1 MNKGRKLLIRSEGSG
16 WIERESSAFENE
28 VHQQEIFAKNPAQI
42 PGVEVGVRPPRRMR
56 RGPIV
61 SRASLEFGFP
71 AAEVS
76 MKARCSSGRALA
88 QLPVGGGR

>member
-42 PGVEVGVRPPRRMR
+42 PGVEVECGTPAVCAVVQSCRAQVLSSVSLPPKS
-56 RGPIV
+56 P
-61 SRASLEFGFP
+61 
-71 AAEVS
+71 
-76 MKARCSSGRALA
+76 
-88 QLPVGGGR
+88 

>member
-42 PGVEVGVRPPRRMR
+42 PGVEVGVRHPA
-56 RGPIV
+56 V
-61 SRASLEFGFP
+61 CAVVQSCRASLEFGFP

-76 MKARCSSGRALA
+76 MKARCSSGRALV
-88 QLPVGGGR
+88 QMPVGGGR